1 MKIPVDSL
9 RSAHEKERQTI
20 ANEKLYDHQIINN
33 SDSYSIDPE
42 KFENLQLENFSEELS
57 QRLDEHDRQ
66 IERQKR
72 IGKLK
77 IILQEQMNEIKQK
90 EEEVF
95 LLISIFFFFQKNKL
109 FEFSWN
115 Y

>member
-9 RSAHEKERQTI
+9 RSVHEKERQTI
-20 ANEKLYDHQIINN
+20 ANEKSYDHQIINN